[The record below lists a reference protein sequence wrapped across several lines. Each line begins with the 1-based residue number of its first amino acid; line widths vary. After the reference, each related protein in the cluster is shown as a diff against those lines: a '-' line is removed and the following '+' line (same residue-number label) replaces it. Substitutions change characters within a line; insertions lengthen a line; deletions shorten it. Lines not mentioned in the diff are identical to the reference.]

1 MKKRVYLW
9 ILIEVVTLL
18 ALTVAWEFLFEDPV
32 FTLLKLP
39 HKAEDLPER
48 LEYII
53 TSMIFILIALI
64 FPLRW
69 LFKDIA
75 KREQVISELQTALD
89 NIQTLRGLLPIC
101 ASCKKIRDDDGYWHQ
116 VEVYIRDHSE
126 AEFSHSICPL
136 CTKKLYPD
144 IY

>member
-9 ILIEVVTLL
+9 ILTEVVTLL
-18 ALTVAWEFLFEDPV
+18 ALTVAWEFLFEEPV
-32 FTLLKLP
+32 FALLKLP
-39 HKAEDLPER
+39 HEAEDLPEH

-89 NIQTLRGLLPIC
+89 NIETLQGLLPIC

-136 CTKKLYPD
+136 CAKKLYPD
-144 IY
+144 IH